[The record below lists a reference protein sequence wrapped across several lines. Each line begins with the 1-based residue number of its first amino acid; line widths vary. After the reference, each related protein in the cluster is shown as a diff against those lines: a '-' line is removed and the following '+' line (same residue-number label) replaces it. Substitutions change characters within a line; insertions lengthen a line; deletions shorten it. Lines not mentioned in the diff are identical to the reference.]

1 MMVGP
6 KRNRRI
12 EFFALGLGFLL
23 AVALLV
29 LRTAGDGVLEKG
41 DGVNHYL
48 IARYSWRHPELFL
61 DLWGK
66 PLFTLLASPFAQVGH
81 FGVAVFNIVV
91 AMTTACAGVLALR
104 KAGGVAQMVFPFL
117 VLLAPQ
123 YVMMTLAGMTEPLF
137 GLLSVLSI
145 LFLVYDRPVLAA
157 IVASLTPFARPEYVA
172 FLPAVCAWLVL
183 RKEWRALPWCLFG
196 FVFYALLTTVVW
208 GEPLWFWTSDPYQNA
223 GGIYGSGPWNFFV
236 HRAEQ
241 VIGRP
246 LLTLGVL
253 ALVLW
258 PVIWWPDRTERRT
271 HLMMLITEA
280 APALGIVLIHS
291 LLWFVGTRGSAG
303 LLRVLVTSI
312 PMAALFAGMT
322 LGRGGLLVWYNVP
335 RAPLVGGLVAFR
347 NRCLELCRSCQTTRV
362 PH

>member
-1 MMVGP
+1 
-6 KRNRRI
+6 
-12 EFFALGLGFLL
+12 
-23 AVALLV
+23 
-29 LRTAGDGVLEKG
+29 
-41 DGVNHYL
+41 
-48 IARYSWRHPELFL
+48 
-61 DLWGK
+61 
-66 PLFTLLASPFAQVGH
+66 
-81 FGVAVFNIVV
+81 
-91 AMTTACAGVLALR
+91 
-104 KAGGVAQMVFPFL
+104 
-117 VLLAPQ
+117 
-123 YVMMTLAGMTEPLF
+123 
-137 GLLSVLSI
+137 
-145 LFLVYDRPVLAA
+145 
-157 IVASLTPFARPEYVA
+157 
-172 FLPAVCAWLVL
+172 VCAWLVL

-291 LLWFVGTRGSAG
+291 CFGSWARADRLASCACWSRQFLWR
-303 LLRVLVTSI
+303 
-312 PMAALFAGMT
+312 
-322 LGRGGLLVWYNVP
+322 
-335 RAPLVGGLVAFR
+335 
-347 NRCLELCRSCQTTRV
+347 RCSQE
-362 PH
+362 